1 MLILKKCL
9 SSSLQE
15 IQRCHYIILI
25 LTIIPSPRLDYE
37 KNMEEAEIREVQG
50 QAVDVENDIIC
61 SNIFDNLR

>member
-15 IQRCHYIILI
+15 IQRRHYIILI

-37 KNMEEAEIREVQG
+37 KNMEEAEIHEVQG

-61 SNIFDNLR
+61 SNIFDNL